1 MDEDFEID
9 TEFEEDKGCEN
20 TLPCSECVHYAS
32 CSWGQYLEYGYGI
45 SPNEVLDLCPHA
57 LPLSE
62 IKFVND
68 EVKKVFNEKR
78 KRTATRWYDPH
89 FDKN

>member
-20 TLPCSECVHYAS
+20 TLPCSECVHYVG
-32 CSWGQYLEYGYGI
+32 CSKMMYAEYGYGI
-45 SPNEVLDLCPHA
+45 DPNEVLDLCNCP

-62 IKFVND
+62 IEFVNN
-68 EVKKVFNEKR
+68 ETKKKFYKQRE
-78 KRTATRWYDPH
+78 RTARFGTISIYFR
-89 FDKN
+89 

>member
-1 MDEDFEID
+1 MNEDFEID

-20 TLPCSECVHYAS
+20 TLPCSECVHYAR
-32 CSWGQYLEYGYGI
+32 CSRWLYLEYGYGI
-45 SPNEVLDLCPHA
+45 SPNEVFDLCSHA

-78 KRTATRWYDPH
+78 KRTATRWYDPY